1 MDRMRR
7 FSILLTALL
16 VAGAGSVYGEQAG
29 MPLADQDIQ
38 DSGLK
43 AQVLSAANAYV
54 GQQRKDLGYLV
65 VEGTSAEPERRFAVV
80 EVFDA
85 VSATDGVYTVQIDAD
100 EIGGEPRY
108 LLFLDLQE
116 TDGAFKVLGLRIGP
130 RHLRQSSP

>member
-7 FSILLTALL
+7 FSTLLTALL
-16 VAGAGSVYGEQAG
+16 VAGAGSAYGEPSGTQ
-29 MPLADQDIQ
+29 LADQDIQ

-54 GQQRKDLGYLV
+54 RQQLEDVGYLV
-65 VEGTSAEPERRFAVV
+65 IKNTSAEPERRFAVV
-80 EVFDA
+80 EVFNVVSRTDDA
-85 VSATDGVYTVQIDAD
+85 YTVQIDAD
-100 EIGGEPRY
+100 EIGGEPRH

-116 TDGAFKVLGLRIGP
+116 ADGAFKVLGLRIGP